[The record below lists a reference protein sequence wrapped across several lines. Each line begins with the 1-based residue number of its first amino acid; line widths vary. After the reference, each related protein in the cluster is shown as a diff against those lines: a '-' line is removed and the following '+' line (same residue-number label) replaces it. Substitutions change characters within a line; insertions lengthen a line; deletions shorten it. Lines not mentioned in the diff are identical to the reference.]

1 MTFAVRVWLNFFAFV
16 VISLVSIFIYRAY
29 SVSLFRSQYI
39 SGWALFLSVLF
50 LALYNLRK
58 KLSFIPLG
66 TSSAWLQIHL
76 LVGWLTI
83 VFFLLHIEF
92 RVPNGFLD
100 VILSLF
106 YVLVA
111 GSGIFGL
118 WISRGFAPRLTRFGS
133 ESHGSLETDRRK
145 IGEEVIFE
153 RIPQLSRS
161 LGEEA
166 RALALR
172 SVGEAKSTTISDY
185 YADRLMPYFQ
195 KPRNFWLHLI
205 ESSRPLQV
213 MLNEIHVLRRYL
225 NEKEQEIFD
234 ELADFIQQ
242 KNELDYQYAHQAMLK
257 RWLFFHIPFTYA
269 MLIFALLH
277 LIVVYA
283 FSGGTQ

>member
-1 MTFAVRVWLNFFAFV
+1 MTFAVRVWINFIVFV
-16 VISLVSIFIYRAY
+16 VVSLVSIFIYRAY
-29 SVSLFRSQYI
+29 AISLFRFQYI
-39 SGWALFLSVLF
+39 SGWLLFLSILF
-50 LALYNLRK
+50 LALYSLRK
-58 KLSFIPLG
+58 KLSFLPLG
-66 TSSAWLQIHL
+66 ASSTWLQIHL
-76 LVGWLTI
+76 LIGWLTI

-92 RVPNGFLD
+92 RVPNGFLE

-118 WISRGFAPRLTRFGS
+118 WISRGFAPRITQFGLV
-133 ESHGSLETDRRK
+133 SHGNLETSRRK

-153 RIPQLSRS
+153 RIPQLSRG

-185 YADRLMPYFQ
+185 YADRLMPYFL
-195 KPRNFWLHLI
+195 KPRNYWLHLI
-205 ESSRPLQV
+205 ESNRPLQL

-234 ELADFIQQ
+234 GLADLIQQ
-242 KNELDYQYAHQAMLK
+242 KNELDYQYAHQSMLK

-269 MLIFALLH
+269 MLIFTLLH
-277 LIVVYA
+277 IIVAYA
-283 FSGGTQ
+283 FSGGAQ